1 METVQPSGRV
11 GLGVRESHPESTRIQ
26 RSGAWG
32 PASPQGL
39 TRGYPPLHI
48 SCTGM
53 GHAPSF
59 PCGLQLLSSYNYQL
73 RTLGQRPWPASLK
86 MLIYHMALYRRKV
99 AGSCSGGK
107 GIRQNMKHPTVCF
120 LDMESSMWPLFRK
133 RISLATILSLPHSRM
148 PCAH

>member
-1 METVQPSGRV
+1 M

-120 LDMESSMWPLFRK
+120 LRYGEFHVATFPEKHLFSHHFKSTPQQNAVCTLGARQ
-133 RISLATILSLPHSRM
+133 
-148 PCAH
+148 